1 MRVLVTG
8 GAGYIGSH
16 TCVELLAAG
25 HEVCVVDNLCNG
37 YIEAIERVRR
47 LSSKA
52 VIFFE
57 ADIRDEVKL
66 DNIFKEF
73 MPEAVIHF
81 AGLKAVGDSVV
92 NPLSYYEINVGGSVH
107 LLAAMDRAGC
117 VNIVFSSSASVY
129 GEPDYLPYDEF
140 HPTRPVSPYGR
151 TKLMVEDILRD
162 WVTVGCIRRA
172 TALRYFNPVG
182 AHPSADIGEDPCGIP
197 NNLMPYIA
205 QASLGKFKYLKILG
219 NNYDTRD
226 GTGIRDYIHVTDLA
240 RAHVAAI
247 EKQINLQPFEAINL
261 GSGKGTSVL
270 ELVEAFEI
278 VSGVKIEL
286 KICSPRDGDV
296 AESWANSMTASHKL
310 GWKTTLSLRE
320 MCRDTW
326 AWQKNNPTGYF
337 LEEP

>member
-16 TCVELLAAG
+16 TCVELLAAD

-37 YIEAIERVRR
+37 HIEAIECVRR
-47 LSSKA
+47 LSNKA
-52 VIFFE
+52 VTFFE

-66 DNIFKEF
+66 DSVFKKF
-73 MPEAVIHF
+73 KPEAVIHF

-92 NPLSYYEINVGGSVH
+92 NPMPYYEINVVGSAH

-162 WVTVGCIRRA
+162 WATVGSLRHA

-182 AHPSADIGEDPCGIP
+182 AHPSAEMGEDPCGIP
-197 NNLMPYIA
+197 DNLMPYIA
-205 QASLGKFKYLKILG
+205 QTSLGKLKYLKILG
-219 NNYDTRD
+219 NNYDTHD

-247 EKQINLQPFEAINL
+247 EKQIYLQPFEVINL
-261 GSGKGTSVL
+261 GSGLGTSVL
-270 ELVEAFEI
+270 ELVEAFEKA
-278 VSGVKIEL
+278 SGVKIEL
-286 KICSPRDGDV
+286 KICPPRDGDV
-296 AESWANSMTASHKL
+296 AKSWANATAASYKL
-310 GWKTTLSLRE
+310 GWKTSFSLRE

-326 AWQKNNPTGYF
+326 AWQKNNPTGYVA
-337 LEEP
+337 EGA